1 MDIYPQGGIM
11 LTIRNL
17 SVECNHRC
25 LLHSISLSIA
35 PASIFSITG
44 PNGAGKST
52 LLRTLAGIIPCNEG
66 HLFFQD
72 QDISSFSPKQRAQV
86 FAYLPQSMP
95 DSLSYQVE
103 DVVALGNY
111 PWKDHCDPADVRC
124 RIQEAMNLCQIEE
137 FRSRKVNTLS
147 GGERQRVFLAQAVVQ
162 NTPVLMLD
170 EPAVFLD
177 LKHQILF
184 ERILIQL
191 QEENK
196 LILYVSHDLLSTR
209 RIATHAAALKN
220 GRILAHGE
228 PKSVLSS
235 SGIADLFDTE
245 PDVIRQWYGDNLMEG
260 D

>member
-1 MDIYPQGGIM
+1 
-11 LTIRNL
+11 
-17 SVECNHRC
+17 
-25 LLHSISLSIA
+25 
-35 PASIFSITG
+35 
-44 PNGAGKST
+44 
-52 LLRTLAGIIPCNEG
+52 
-66 HLFFQD
+66 
-72 QDISSFSPKQRAQV
+72 
-86 FAYLPQSMP
+86 
-95 DSLSYQVE
+95 
-103 DVVALGNY
+103 
-111 PWKDHCDPADVRC
+111 
-124 RIQEAMNLCQIEE
+124 MNLCQIEE

-191 QEENK
+191 LKKNK

-220 GRILAHGE
+220 GRILAQGK
-228 PKSVLSS
+228 PKSILTS

-260 D
+260 N